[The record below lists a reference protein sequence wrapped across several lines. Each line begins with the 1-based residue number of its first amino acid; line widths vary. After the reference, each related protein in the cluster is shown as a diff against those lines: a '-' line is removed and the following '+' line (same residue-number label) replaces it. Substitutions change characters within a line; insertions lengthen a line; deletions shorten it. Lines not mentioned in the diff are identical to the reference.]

1 MDLNWFIK
9 WRHLPQCIM
18 LFLGLN
24 LKIYVTKSGGVK
36 AGYRERHACCS
47 VTQQCL
53 TLCSPMDCSTP
64 GFPVLH
70 LLPEPAQTHVHWV
83 GDAIQPSHPLSSPSP
98 LHQSFPASGPFPMSQ
113 LFASGDQS
121 IGASASASVLPM
133 NIQHWFPFGLT
144 ALISLLSM
152 GLSGVFFSSTV
163 LWCSAFCMIQFS
175 YLYMI
180 TGKIIALTI
189 QIFVGKVMSLLFNTL
204 SRFP

>member
-1 MDLNWFIK
+1 
-9 WRHLPQCIM
+9 
-18 LFLGLN
+18 
-24 LKIYVTKSGGVK
+24 
-36 AGYRERHACCS
+36 
-47 VTQQCL
+47 
-53 TLCSPMDCSTP
+53 MDCSMP
-64 GFPVLH
+64 GLPVTHH
-70 LLPEPAQTHVHWV
+70 LLEFAQFHVHWIS
-83 GDAIQPSHPLSSPSP
+83 ATIQPSYSLLPSSFC
-98 LHQSFPASGPFPMSQ
+98 LQSFPASGSFPMSC
-113 LFASGDQS
+113 LFSSGGQS
-121 IGASASASVLPM
+121 IGTAASASVLPM

-204 SRFP
+204 SRFA